1 MVLAEEFDVECEGKR
16 ATKGEFAGFGPGSWV
31 SAGAPVLR
39 GPGWQCGGE
48 ETFVHSSMSEILK
61 PEWAAA
67 LLGETLPTSEWEL
80 PGDTAEDSC
89 HFRVQ
94 GCSPRKNSQGTSL

>member
-1 MVLAEEFDVECEGKR
+1 MWSVKEREQPRAHLGVWSRQLGECRRPCTEGARLACGDEE
-16 ATKGEFAGFGPGSWV
+16 P
-31 SAGAPVLR
+31 
-39 GPGWQCGGE
+39 
-48 ETFVHSSMSEILK
+48 FVHSGISEILK

-67 LLGETLPTSEWEL
+67 LLRETLPRSELEV

-89 HFRVQ
+89 RFRGQ